1 MSGDLT
7 IRGVTK
13 EVVLDVE
20 GSPQPLKDP
29 FGNTR
34 LGGGAHTKINR
45 QDFGIT
51 WNKAL
56 DSGGLVVGDTV
67 DITIDVELTKTAAA
81 GEGK

>member
-1 MSGDLT
+1 
-7 IRGVTK
+7 
-13 EVVLDVE
+13 
-20 GSPQPLKDP
+20 
-29 FGNTR
+29 